1 MDNNLFDE
9 VRNNIEN
16 NKSNHLTIMDD
27 TIVKNNLKTIVE
39 CGVDRGTSTC
49 AFLEAIRKTTGRLYS
64 FDIKDCSNLSSNRN
78 WSFLQVN
85 DLDIKRILQK
95 FPDLKENGIDFLY
108 IDSYHE
114 PNHVRSLLHKYFPHI
129 NVNGYVFV
137 DDTSAYPFRNLNIL
151 TDSIN
156 SDLCKEEVEEFYF
169 SNFDSIDYQYNGGEN
184 GLAILK
190 KIKNK
195 DINTNYLWKYN
206 FIIYFFFKFVKK
218 IKYKLLLKSKLKF

>member
-1 MDNNLFDE
+1 MNEDLFAE
-9 VRNNIEN
+9 V
-16 NKSNHLTIMDD
+16 KSTLITDKLNHLTVMHD
-27 TIVKNNLKTIVE
+27 TIVRHKLKTIVE
-39 CGVDRGTSTC
+39 CGVDRGSSTC
-49 AFLEAIRKTTGRLYS
+49 AFLEAIKKTTGRLFS
-64 FDIKDCSNLSSNRN
+64 FDIKDCSKLFSNKN
-78 WSFLQVN
+78 WNFLQVN
-85 DLDIKRILQK
+85 DLDIKKILQK

-169 SNFDSIDYQYNGGEN
+169 SNFASFDYQYNGGEN
-184 GLAILK
+184 GLAILR
-190 KIKNK
+190 KIKNN
-195 DINTNYLWKYN
+195 DLNTKYLWKYS
-206 FIIYFFFKFVKK
+206 FLIYQFFKIVKK
-218 IKYKLLLKSKLKF
+218 IKYKLLFKVN